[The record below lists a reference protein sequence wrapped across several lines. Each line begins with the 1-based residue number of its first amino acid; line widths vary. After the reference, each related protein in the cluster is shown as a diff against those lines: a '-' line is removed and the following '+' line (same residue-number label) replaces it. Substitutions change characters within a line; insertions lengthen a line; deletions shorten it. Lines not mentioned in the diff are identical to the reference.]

1 MKSARVFPID
11 IPFSPYNYRILR
23 LKNEQIRPGVS
34 MSRKFPLAVEI
45 EINSDCN
52 LSCSYCPNSKAE
64 RIEKGQMDKNL
75 FVAIL
80 DQLASFNYDGRISYH
95 FYNEPTLSPNLDEF
109 IRLTKQKLPKAWI
122 DLFSN
127 ATNLNKERIEN
138 LSELGIDKFTLT
150 KHARSQTP
158 GMDQALENLQ
168 SHDSKK
174 IYLTHFRDLRLTN
187 RAGSVPIKSK
197 QKPPLS
203 LPCFIPDC
211 ALVITVKGN
220 VVPCYEDF
228 FQKNVMGNV
237 MEQHILEI
245 WNSPKYQNF
254 RDTLKAG
261 KRHLLEACKDC
272 DNTRIIN

>member
-1 MKSARVFPID
+1 MSK
-11 IPFSPYNYRILR
+11 
-23 LKNEQIRPGVS
+23 
-34 MSRKFPLAVEI
+34 SRKFPLAVEI

-64 RIEKGQMDKNL
+64 RVEKGHMDKEL
-75 FVAIL
+75 FNTVL
-80 DQLASFNYDGRISYH
+80 DQLASFSYDGRISFH

-109 IRLTKQKLPKAWI
+109 IRLTKQKLPKAWL

-127 ATNLNKERIEN
+127 GTSLDKDRIEY
-138 LSELGIDKFTLT
+138 LSSLGIDKFTLT
-150 KHARSQTP
+150 KHALSETP
-158 GMDQALENLQ
+158 DHG
-168 SHDSKK
+168 DSKK

-197 QKPPLS
+197 QKPPLN

-211 ALVITVKGN
+211 AIVITVKGN

-228 FQKNVMGNV
+228 FQKNVMGNIKDR
-237 MEQHILEI
+237 HILDI
-245 WNSPKYQNF
+245 WNSPKYQAF
-254 RDTLKAG
+254 RETLKSG
-261 KRHLLEACKDC
+261 QRHLLEACKDC